1 MQGAR
6 TCASRDGRS
15 FEKILQVA
23 IVVVIQTAHGD
34 TLAVAL
40 HFPSLVHSGTR
51 RCRASRRR
59 NACRPRADACCGN
72 GGVSAA
78 VPPARPSESAQWR
91 ESVEAA
97 PPQGVGGSPAVVRVA
112 LAGG

>member
-6 TCASRDGRS
+6 TCARRDGRS
-15 FEKILQVA
+15 FEEILQVP

-34 TLAVAL
+34 TLAIAL
-40 HFPSLVHSGTR
+40 HFPAHIAVLAAIVSLDGETTVG
-51 RCRASRRR
+51 
-59 NACRPRADACCGN
+59 PRADAWCGN

-78 VPPARPSESAQWR
+78 VPPAKLPESAQWR

-97 PPQGVGGSPAVVRVA
+97 SPQGARGSPAVVRVA
-112 LAGG
+112 LAGE